1 MRLISTAIFLVFF
14 SLSPVFAQLRL
25 PFSESNKNESYPKE
39 SYPVDGTHL
48 LDKQEQMVRDYIKL
62 HPDALAKMRLGKTS
76 AWNFQVG
83 STKAWNSQDLTKS
96 YPGSIYQV
104 PSTCRKVGTYCYIF
118 VEDELWGNRVTQ
130 ASVDSVAL
138 YFDHKTPADPN
149 KGIYQTDV
157 EDFGDIADV
166 DADPRVIILIEDIK
180 DGYSGSGGY
189 VAGYFTGL
197 NEVNMTGSNHAEMY
211 YLDGNPG
218 NLSSQGGLLQAIST
232 TAHEFQHMI
241 FWNYHQ
247 SWQQATF
254 INEGCSMLAEIN
266 AGFTARGQGGQYG
279 YNNETNYY
287 LMGWRSVGDDKNLI
301 DYSRASR
308 FFLYLRDQFGMGIF
322 KNIVTSSQF
331 GYACFNDALQKTG
344 STLKLADVFTNF
356 MMANIVDDRS
366 QNPAY
371 GYIYQGLPKPTGS
384 VFPNP
389 NMSSSSNL
397 HFLSGEYL
405 TYSEPQDLNI
415 TFTSQSSSLIV
426 KAFETG
432 PSGSKVQN
440 VLLNTPFS
448 DPQLGTGY
456 TTVTFAVINPTESDD
471 NSASTAYSF
480 NSTGPVPPAMELKWD
495 EHEPTGLYKFDTG
508 DTVCVT
514 FDAVKGGRLDSIRVA
529 LRRAGSIDGG
539 VWESTGQSRPTPLGK
554 KLASLTASTTLTP
567 SVPYPVP
574 WTNWRG
580 VDLRSKNIPTDKPFA
595 VGFVF
600 GADAA
605 VPGIM
610 VTHHTGSSD
619 PYHSYT
625 YFTPSGSPANWY
637 YLTAGTDTVAIY
649 LIRAYVSFTNVQSAV
664 SKDLRPL
671 SYSLSQNFP
680 NPFNPV
686 TTIRYGIPESGFVTL
701 KVYDMLGNEVA
712 SLVNKDQMPG
722 EYTATFDGKNLSS
735 GVYFYKL
742 SQGNFTQTKKLLLMK

>member
-1 MRLISTAIFLVFF
+1 MRLISTAILLVFF
-14 SLSPVFAQLRL
+14 LLSPAIAQVQL
-25 PFSESNKNESYPKE
+25 PLSESNTKE
-39 SYPVDGTHL
+39 SYPIDGTHL
-48 LDKQEQMVRDYIKL
+48 LDQQEQMVRDYIQQ
-62 HPDALAKMRLGKTS
+62 HPDAVSKARLSKTTS
-76 AWNFQVG
+76 WNFTVG

-96 YPGSIYQV
+96 YPNNIYQV
-104 PSTCRKVGTYCYIF
+104 PSTCRKVGVNCYIF
-118 VEDELWGNRVTQ
+118 VEDALWGNRVTQ
-130 ASVDSVAL
+130 AAVDSVAL

-157 EDFGDIADV
+157 EDFGDIANV
-166 DADPRVIILIEDIK
+166 DGDPKVIILIEDIK

-197 NEVNMTGSNHAEMY
+197 NEIADMTGSNKAEMY

-218 NLSSQGGLLQAIST
+218 DLSSQGGLYQAIST

-266 AGFTARGQGGQYG
+266 AGFAARGQGGTYG
-279 YNNETNYY
+279 YNNETNYF
-287 LMGWRSVGDDKNLI
+287 LMGWRGVTDDKNLI

-322 KNIVTSSQF
+322 KNIVTSAQF
-331 GYACFNDALQKTG
+331 GFACFNDALQKLG
-344 STLKLADVFTNF
+344 SPLKLKDVFANF
-356 MMANIVDDRS
+356 MMANIIDDRS
-366 QNPAY
+366 MDPAF
-371 GYIYQGLPKPTGS
+371 GYVYKGLPKPSGT
-384 VFPNP
+384 VFANP
-389 NMSSSSNL
+389 NTASSNSL
-397 HFLSGEYL
+397 HFLAGEYL
-405 TYSEPQDLNI
+405 TFSKPQDLNI

-432 PSGSKVQN
+432 PSGKKVQD
-440 VLLNTPFS
+440 VTLGQAFS

-456 TTVTFAVINPTESDD
+456 NTVTFAVINPAESDD

-480 NSTGPVPPAMELKWD
+480 KSTGPVPPAMEFKWD
-495 EHEPTGLYKFDTG
+495 DQEPTGLYKFSPG

-514 FDAVKGGRLDSIRVA
+514 FDAVQGGKLDSIRVA
-529 LRRAGSIDGG
+529 LRRAGSIEGG
-539 VWESTGQSRPTPLGK
+539 VWESTGQSRPTPLGR

-567 SVPYPVP
+567 PVPYPVP

-580 VDLRSKNIPTDKPFA
+580 VDLRSQNISTDKPFA

-600 GADAA
+600 GSDP
-605 VPGIM
+605 VTPGIM
-610 VTHHTGSSD
+610 VTHHIGSSD

-649 LIRAYVSFTNVQSAV
+649 MIRAYVSFAMTQAAE
-664 SKDLRPL
+664 SKSLKP
-671 SYSLSQNFP
+671 SNYSLSQNFP

-686 TTIRYGIPESGFVTL
+686 TTIRYQIPEAGLVTL

-712 SLVNKDQMPG
+712 SLVSKDQTPG
-722 EYTATFDGKNLSS
+722 EYTATFDGKDLSS

-742 SQGNFTQTKKLLLMK
+742 TQGNFTQTKKLVLMK